1 MDNLNI
7 ATAPKTG
14 TFQMRINPDI
24 KAQLENIYAMNGMTL
39 TDAINVFLQQS
50 LNAKGLPFLV
60 SPENAEFMKAKAAA
74 QLMAELQKG
83 LDSADNAGW
92 ISEDEAARIL
102 GVTDET

>member
-24 KAQLENIYAMNGMTL
+24 KEQLEELYAENGLTL

-50 LNAKGLPFLV
+50 LNAGGLPFLV
-60 SPENAEFMKAKAAA
+60 SPDNAEFMKKKAARM
-74 QLMAELQKG
+74 LMDKLQQSI
-83 LDSADNAGW
+83 DHADKNGW
-92 ISEDEAARIL
+92 ISEEEAYRIL
-102 GVTDET
+102 GVDE